1 MKIFLGVMFALLTL
15 VACAAPTPRPLKV
28 LAAETFLADI
38 GQNVAGDRLQIEAL
52 LPLDADP
59 HSFEPTPNDV
69 RRVADCTVLIV
80 NGAGFEEFLN
90 RILANA
96 GGNRQVIDA
105 SAGLTI
111 RKPTANEI
119 LDADRPG
126 DPHFWLDPS
135 NVVKYVENI
144 RDALAQVD
152 PAGATT
158 YKSNADAYIANL
170 KQLDQ
175 AIAEQ
180 VKTVPAERRKIV
192 TNHESFGYFAD
203 RYGFQI
209 IGTIVPSVS
218 TGAAPSAQ
226 QIARL
231 IDQIRQSGTRV
242 IFLEAGANPQLAKQ
256 IAQETGVRIVT
267 NLYTHSLTAP
277 NGVAPTYIEM
287 MKHNVKTIVDVLK

>member
-105 SAGLTI
+105 SAGLTS

-287 MKHNVKTIVDVLK
+287 MKHNVKTIVDALK